1 MVCFFDLIVCEKM
14 AYHIVKMTENGA
26 EKMLLEMV

>member
-1 MVCFFDLIVCEKM
+1 MVCVFDLIVCEKM

-26 EKMLLEMV
+26 EKNAS